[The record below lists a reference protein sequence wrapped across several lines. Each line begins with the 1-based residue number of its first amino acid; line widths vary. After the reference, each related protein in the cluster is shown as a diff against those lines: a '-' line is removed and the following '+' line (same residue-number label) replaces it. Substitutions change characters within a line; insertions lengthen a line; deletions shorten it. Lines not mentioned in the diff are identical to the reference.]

1 MDDIKNQRDS
11 LQQQLKQHQDA
22 RDALSKEIAELIK
35 KAKEQRDQ
43 DLAHFEQLMKDKKA
57 VEDENV
63 EKQRVINDKD
73 QTIKVMTEK
82 NLEMA
87 QRINSLESVVAVKDD
102 LAQKL
107 DYAN

>member
-1 MDDIKNQRDS
+1 M
-11 LQQQLKQHQDA
+11 
-22 RDALSKEIAELIK
+22 KE
-35 KAKEQRDQ
+35 
-43 DLAHFEQLMKDKKA
+43 KKA

>member
-1 MDDIKNQRDS
+1 
-11 LQQQLKQHQDA
+11 
-22 RDALSKEIAELIK
+22 
-35 KAKEQRDQ
+35 
-43 DLAHFEQLMKDKKA
+43 MKDKKA